1 MFPSEL
7 PKDQFVSGM
16 NFLTRRGDRTASL
29 ALITRIIT
37 RMHGCPEESNLIYH
51 LYCGSAFP
59 LPPPSYPSEI
69 SDNPVPITP
78 LSWTADL
85 DVARIDGVVSYNAFA
100 PNCVKIPTLN
110 MLASPGL
117 NSEAEPPSAIY
128 GLPSLFNHSCHPNA
142 VWRCF
147 GDVMVV
153 RAREMISLGTEITLA
168 YTSGITYI

>member
-1 MFPSEL
+1 M
-7 PKDQFVSGM
+7 
-16 NFLTRRGDRTASL
+16 ASL